1 MTMKTVC
8 CLKKFE
14 FQRYPPYE
22 LCTAS
27 YDHKSF
33 TKKVP
38 KLKKTNKKT
47 ISVGRCWAKIGLR
60 KLSQML
66 IRSGEIPSPRQT
78 SIIKNNDCA
87 MKSERDALVR
97 GSDPPSGHSSVHK
110 TAGDTWRAPA
120 RRLIQT
126 HLSAAV

>member
-66 IRSGEIPSPRQT
+66 IRSGEIPSPRQI
-78 SIIKNNDCA
+78 SIDKTNDYV
-87 MKSERDALVR
+87 MNSER
-97 GSDPPSGHSSVHK
+97 G
-110 TAGDTWRAPA
+110 A
-120 RRLIQT
+120 R
-126 HLSAAV
+126 